1 MEGHLSWRKVVGRMQ
16 EEQGFS
22 MTEQYAEERFK
33 EVDASVEQLH
43 DACIATM
50 TNRRTQRGKPE
61 TKNRGCSAM
70 QLWALEGVRS
80 RALEE
85 FLQGGASL
93 ELTEKYGMTSL

>member
-1 MEGHLSWRKVVGRMQ
+1 MQ
-16 EEQGFS
+16 EEQDCTMS
-22 MTEQYAEERFK
+22 EQHAEERFK

-43 DACIATM
+43 DAIYSIM
-50 TNRRTQRGKPE
+50 SNSRTQRGKPE

-85 FLQGGASL
+85 FLQALSA
-93 ELTEKYGMTSL
+93 TQQPPH